1 MLRNAIAN
9 LDYTLR
15 NDVVLCGTGCISA
28 KINTGVDFILR
39 AKSSITLEEVFEC
52 DQNTTLY
59 FQLND
64 L

>member
-1 MLRNAIAN
+1 MLRNAITN
-9 LDYTLR
+9 LVYTLR
-15 NDVVLCGTGCISA
+15 NDVILFGTGFTTA

-39 AKSSITLEEVFEC
+39 AKSSIALEEGFEC

-59 FQLND
+59 FQVND